1 MGCRQLVERI
11 ESVDIAAADLAS
23 LTSTLADLN
32 RIKGWVS
39 VTEATVARRLA
50 ALEAEGKAPPAADLL
65 ARSGRTSRRDA
76 EKASRRAEAYG
87 QVPDLERQR
96 AKGRVS
102 DEHADALASAAGK
115 LNDEQ
120 REELF
125 ALGDE
130 LARHAAASTPGQFA
144 RHLGKVADTI
154 ATDAALECSE
164 QQRAK
169 ATLSHGINNDTG
181 MGWIRAELHPDDY
194 QKFKRTL
201 RSEVAAIRKRPEY
214 DGQRLDQV
222 AATAFMRLVTSKRAA
237 ATPPVN
243 VGVLIDLTTITSGRH
258 AETTCEYSDGTPM
271 PIETARRLACDANII
286 PMVLGGEAQPLDV
299 GRAKR
304 HATPAQRTAL
314 RSMHRTCAVG
324 ECEREFDDCE
334 VHHLA
339 EWDQHHGPTDLENL
353 LPLCGYHHHRVH
365 EGRWRLQLD
374 ASTRELSVFLPD
386 GSLHRRCLPDLLEE
400 RAVAA

>member
-1 MGCRQLVERI
+1 MRCRELVEQI
-11 ESVDIAAADLAS
+11 EAVDVAAADLAA
-23 LTSTLADLN
+23 LAPMLSDLN

-39 VTEATVARRLA
+39 VTEATVSRRLTT
-50 ALEAEGKAPPAADLL
+50 LEAEGESPPAVDVL
-65 ARSGRTSRRDA
+65 ARSGHSSRRDA
-76 EKASRRAEAYG
+76 EKAGRRAEAYG
-87 QVPDLERQR
+87 QVPGLERQR
-96 AKGRVS
+96 AKGHVS
-102 DEHADALASAAGK
+102 DEHADAFASAAGK

-120 REELF
+120 QKELF

-154 ATDAALECSE
+154 ASGAALERSE

-201 RSEVAAIRKRPEY
+201 AGEVAAIRKRTEY
-214 DGQRLDQV
+214 DGQRNDQV
-222 AATAFMRLVTSKRAA
+222 GAAAFMGLVTSKRAA
-237 ATPPVN
+237 ATPPSN
-243 VGVLIDLTTITSGRH
+243 IAVLIDVATIINGRH
-258 AETTCEYSDGTPM
+258 AETTCEYSDGTPL

-286 PMVLGGEAQPLDV
+286 PVVLGGDGQPLDV

-304 HATPAQRTAL
+304 HATQAQRTAL

-324 ECEREFDDCE
+324 GCEREFDDCE

-339 EWDQHHGPTDLENL
+339 EWDQHDGPTDLENL

-374 ASTRELSVFLPD
+374 ASTRELNVFLPD
-386 GSLHRRCLPDLLEE
+386 GSLHCRCLPDLLEE
-400 RAVAA
+400 RAAAA